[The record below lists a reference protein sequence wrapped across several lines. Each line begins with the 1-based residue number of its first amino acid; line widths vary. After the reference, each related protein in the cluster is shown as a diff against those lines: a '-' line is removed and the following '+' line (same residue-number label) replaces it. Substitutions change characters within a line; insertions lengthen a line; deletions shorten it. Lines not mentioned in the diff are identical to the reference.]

1 MKKQVIKIE
10 LTKEEADYLSG
21 LVEGQLSKLIFLDEK
36 KREKKPVK
44 KDIKIFSSIG
54 EKFITTS
61 PC

>member
-36 KREKKPVK
+36 KREKKMIV
-44 KDIKIFSSIG
+44 
-54 EKFITTS
+54 
-61 PC
+61 